1 MGANIDKNRMSSK
14 ENDFLTA
21 FRKKFYTEKD
31 LISLLFVYL
40 RDFKSVKFY
49 YYGKFIGK
57 SNQKDDYFK

>member
-1 MGANIDKNRMSSK
+1 MSSK